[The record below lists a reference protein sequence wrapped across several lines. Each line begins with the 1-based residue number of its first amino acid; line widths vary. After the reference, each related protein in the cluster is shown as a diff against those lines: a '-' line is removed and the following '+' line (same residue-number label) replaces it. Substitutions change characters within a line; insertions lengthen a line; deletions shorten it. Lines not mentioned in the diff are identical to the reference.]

1 MNTSGTLSVSTEKGT
16 TPPTSV
22 NWSNGGGFVPDTQ
35 NTLHSSMLLAGNV
48 SFAGATGMNIV
59 STKGGTIS
67 GVTIYTLGE
76 LIFNYVT
83 PSVDP
88 DILHITG
95 TDKYGNAISIF
106 LTVPLPF

>member
-1 MNTSGTLSVSTEKGT
+1 MNTSGTLAVSTEKGT

-35 NTLHSSMLLAGNV
+35 NSTYNNMRLAGNV
-48 SFAGATGMNIV
+48 SFIGATGMNIV
-59 STKGGTIS
+59 STKGGTFAGLSINGGGQLVFS
-67 GVTIYTLGE
+67 YT
-76 LIFNYVT
+76 T
-83 PSVDP
+83 PIVDP

-95 TDKYGNAISIF
+95 TDKYGNTISIF